1 VRASF
6 PAQPLTLAGFGHG
19 SGTFDYFTF
28 AIVGAEGSSRTD
40 YAGSDGDTDLVETVA
55 RDPFAIG
62 YLGSAHYAAFQD
74 SLKLVAIDSG
84 DGCVVPSAETTADGS
99 YQPLSRPIFIYTTTS
114 SLGRDEVRNFV
125 RAHINPSSA
134 ARIREVGYVPLSV
147 AALLSINRHLESG
160 ATGSLFGGRGSVV
173 GLTPDMFQDEE
184 RVKNALVR

>member
-6 PAQPLTLAGFGHG
+6 PNQPLTLAGFGRG

-28 AIVGAEGSSRTD
+28 AIVGTEGHSRTD
-40 YAGSDGDTDLVETVA
+40 YVGANGEADLIGTIA

-74 SLKLVAIDSG
+74 QLKLVAIDG
-84 DGCVVPSAETTADGS
+84 GHGCVAPSAETTADGT
-99 YQPLSRPIFIYTTTS
+99 YEPLSRPIFIYTTTS

-125 RAHINPSSA
+125 RAHINPASA

-160 ATGSLFGGRGSVV
+160 TTGSLFGGRGSVV

-184 RVKNALVR
+184 RVRNALVR